1 MLFRTIEIIVK
12 LMIVIGCGLT
22 LTSVLTWAER
32 KQSALMQDR
41 IGPNRAN
48 IFKFTLFGL
57 FHPMADGIK
66 MIMKEDFIPKKGI
79 KLLHTL
85 APMIALFPVFLI
97 LAAIPF
103 GDTLIIGDKEVH
115 LQVIKLNIGII
126 FILGIASTAIFGTIL
141 AGYSSGNNYSMFGG
155 MRAASQMIS
164 YEIGMGISLIGLLMV
179 YQTAQLDVMVKM
191 QGEMLWGFLPKWG
204 IVVQPFA
211 FFLFMAA
218 AIGENKR
225 TPFDLPEGESEIIGY
240 FLEYSSMKFAMFFMA
255 EFTEIVI
262 SSALITTL
270 FFGGYQI
277 PYLFETGF
285 HFPWGTIIQLNH
297 YTVVII
303 QTTGFALK
311 VLFFCWL
318 MLLLRWT
325 LPRVRYDQMMNIGWK
340 ILLPLGLLNLFITGI
355 IIMWIGTI

>member
-1 MLFRTIEIIVK
+1 MLFRIIEIICK
-12 LMIVIGCGLT
+12 LILVISCGLT
-22 LTSVLTWAER
+22 LTSLLTWAER

-57 FHPMADGIK
+57 FHPIADGIK
-66 MIMKEDFIPKKGI
+66 MIMKEDFIPKRGN

-85 APMIALFPVFLI
+85 APMIALFPVFI
-97 LAAIPF
+97 VLAAIPF
-103 GDTLIIGDKEVH
+103 GDTLLIGNKEVP
-115 LQVIKLNIGII
+115 LQVIRLNIGIL
-126 FILGIASTAIFGTIL
+126 FILGIASTAIYGTIL
-141 AGYSSGNNYSMFGG
+141 AGCSSGNNYSFFGG
-155 MRAASQMIS
+155 MRAAAQMIS
-164 YEIGMGISLIGLLMV
+164 YEIGMGISLIGVLMV
-179 YQTAQLDVMVKM
+179 FQTAQLDVMVKM
-191 QGEMLWGFLPKWG
+191 QGELLWGFIPKWG
-204 IVVQPFA
+204 IVVQPLA

-255 EFTEIVI
+255 EFTEIVV

-277 PYLFETGF
+277 PYLQPTGF
-285 HFPWGTIIQLNH
+285 HFPWGTVIEMNH
-297 YTVVII
+297 LAVVLLQFI
-303 QTTGFALK
+303 GFSIK
-311 VLFFCWL
+311 VLFFCWF

-325 LPRVRYDQMMNIGWK
+325 LPRVRYDQMMAIGWK
-340 ILLPLGLLNLFITGI
+340 ILLPLGLLNLFLTGLV
-355 IIMWIGTI
+355 IMWIGII